1 MKIYLLIAMTLLTIN
16 CSSTKET
23 KKSESNIKRIWM
35 LVEFMDFKKEDLVA
49 KKAFVD
55 FTQVDRISAMMG
67 CNNIGY
73 DYVIKENKVITFSKG
88 IATQMYCDD
97 MKLEN
102 EFTKTIELMSS
113 YVIVDQKLT
122 LTSNNGIKMVFVA
135 QD

>member
-1 MKIYLLIAMTLLTIN
+1 MKIYLLLMMSIFTISCN
-16 CSSTKET
+16 SVKQTER
-23 KKSESNIKRIWM
+23 SESKIKRIWM
-35 LVEFMDFKKEDLVA
+35 LVEFMDFRKEDLIA

-67 CNNIGY
+67 CNDIGY
-73 DYVIKENKVITFSKG
+73 NCVIKDNNAVTFSKG

-102 EFTKTIELMSS
+102 EFTRVIELMSS
-113 YVIVDQKLT
+113 FVIVGQKLT
-122 LTSNNGIKMVFVA
+122 LTSNNGIKMVFVS

>member
-1 MKIYLLIAMTLLTIN
+1 MKIYLLLMMSIFTISCN
-16 CSSTKET
+16 SVKQTE
-23 KKSESNIKRIWM
+23 KSESNIKRIWM
-35 LVEFMDFKKEDLVA
+35 LVEFMDFRKEDLIA

-67 CNNIGY
+67 CNDIGY
-73 DYVIKENKVITFSKG
+73 DCVIKDNNALTFSKG
-88 IATQMYCDD
+88 IATQMYCDE

-102 EFTKTIELMSS
+102 EFTRVIELMSS
-113 YVIVDQKLT
+113 FVIVGQKLT